1 MPMAGRVER
10 GFFVN
15 ESHIDIFAIQLQNIS
30 CNFAPENNKTLKDY
44 VTSSR
49 SSRARPLLFT

>member
-1 MPMAGRVER
+1 MPMVGRVER
-10 GFFVN
+10 GFFVSK
-15 ESHIDIFAIQLQNIS
+15 SHIDIFAIQLQNIS

-49 SSRARPLLFT
+49 LSRTRPLLFT